1 MMEFIKQTEFDFD
14 IDEPLNMDFLGND
27 TYTILPY
34 QNDDSK
40 TLPVDYEQQVANK
53 PSINGVILI
62 GDKTSK
68 DIKVQDIMDAATI
81 AEIEKILYLDL

>member
-1 MMEFIKQTEFDFD
+1 MEFIKQTEFDFD

-27 TYTILPY
+27 AYTILPY

-40 TLPVDYEQQVANK
+40 TLSVDYEQHVANK
-53 PSINGVILI
+53 PSINGIILI